1 MTLESG
7 DNQALFGG
15 KLLGNDMAVVVLG
28 GGSVGGD
35 IVLHLG
41 ILEENN
47 EQAVTAVELLQVRKL
62 AKHGRHALRQH
73 AEREIPLHSDK
84 GLSALR
90 FGGDLVATTVH
101 LASPTLSNHL
111 YHNSKKLPTE
121 HHLFQRQKIS

>member
-41 ILEENN
+41 IFEEND
-47 EQAVTAVELLQVRKL
+47 EQAVATVELLQVRKL
-62 AKHGRHALRQH
+62 AKHGRHAGKVGEEDEQ
-73 AEREIPLHSDK
+73 AT
-84 GLSALR
+84 
-90 FGGDLVATTVH
+90 FGYMLVYTD
-101 LASPTLSNHL
+101 
-111 YHNSKKLPTE
+111 TE
-121 HHLFQRQKIS
+121 G

>member
-15 KLLGNDMAVVVLG
+15 KLLGNNVAVVVLG

-41 ILEENN
+41 ILEEND
-47 EQAVTAVELLQVRKL
+47 EQAVATVELLQVRKL

-90 FGGDLVATTVH
+90 FGGDLVATD
-101 LASPTLSNHL
+101 SPRMPFSRYLRLVGMANSVTLL
-111 YHNSKKLPTE
+111 MFLPP
-121 HHLFQRQKIS
+121 